1 MYKFNLAILALVLV
15 LGLAFV
21 GCSNDVKDPAEQAFE
36 DVRKNFGNPKTDS
49 WQQDNAEF
57 TRFFFHE
64 ESFISADLQAVR
76 TYWNSLPNTFYGGT
90 WGPDQF
96 DEDFQILTFGL
107 MLREESD
114 GTKYLQ
120 IEVCYPTNGKRTGM
134 GLGRVAPEK
143 AMEITQTMVDRVK

>member
-1 MYKFNLAILALVLV
+1 LAIAPHGVIPAFFIRGLSRQQDREGVIMYKFNLAILALVLV

-76 TYWNSLPNTFYGGT
+76 TYWNSLP
-90 WGPDQF
+90 
-96 DEDFQILTFGL
+96 
-107 MLREESD
+107 
-114 GTKYLQ
+114 K
-120 IEVCYPTNGKRTGM
+120 
-134 GLGRVAPEK
+134 
-143 AMEITQTMVDRVK
+143 VDRVK